1 MIEVSW
7 PLSTVPT
14 REKVKCRIWLFNRGR
29 FFFSSMANSYNTRH
43 QVKEDHSGK
52 WSKVDREKTTT
63 EGLCERTICY
73 IFLSLLISGFS
84 DQFSLNRRQ
93 PNTQPFIFLTQW
105 HHKTT
110 LAPWNIAFSLQTLL
124 KQQRNKTMHQL
135 LCSNQHIPAC
145 PTLKNPHLSHE
156 LAVTGH
162 NSPGSLI
169 SFNLPPHWLIT
180 SYSYSCREQRT
191 SSVQSSLIIVIAAHL
206 VAFDTL
212 HLLASKRVALDN
224 TH

>member
-1 MIEVSW
+1 MGGGGVTASLRLLWCELHTSKSHSRSWKAVELGMIEVSW

-84 DQFSLNRRQ
+84 DQFSLKQ
-93 PNTQPFIFLTQW
+93 AATQHSAIHFPYTVTPQN
-105 HHKTT
+105 
-110 LAPWNIAFSLQTLL
+110 NI
-124 KQQRNKTMHQL
+124 
-135 LCSNQHIPAC
+135 
-145 PTLKNPHLSHE
+145 
-156 LAVTGH
+156 
-162 NSPGSLI
+162 
-169 SFNLPPHWLIT
+169 
-180 SYSYSCREQRT
+180 
-191 SSVQSSLIIVIAAHL
+191 SSVKHRILSTDPIKAAE
-206 VAFDTL
+206 
-212 HLLASKRVALDN
+212 K
-224 TH
+224 